1 MDLLGRKEQHAPTPE
16 LYNRDVSACAPRQS
30 EEEMTAHSCLED
42 SSVRGQKVTTENE
55 AQDDT
60 VKVKHLSQ
68 RDCLK
73 DAIDLPAWL
82 PQPSFSLHSQRSGW
96 AVLPRGRR

>member
-1 MDLLGRKEQHAPTPE
+1 
-16 LYNRDVSACAPRQS
+16 
-30 EEEMTAHSCLED
+30 MTAHSCLED

-73 DAIDLPAWL
+73 DAIDLPPWL
-82 PQPSFSLHSQRSGW
+82 PQPSFSLHSQRSGQFFLVGGDEERQQGILW
-96 AVLPRGRR
+96 LPSLV